1 MDGSAAM
8 PIDEGERGLGGA
20 GVTSRPGTTRRA
32 WFGRLALGGIGVAGS
47 TVLAA
52 CGGDASPAAPVAP
65 TAAAKAAPTTAP
77 ATAPTTAP
85 AATPMPTK
93 AATVA
98 EIRLHGSTT
107 GAEGEYWPKIVE
119 KFNARGGKT
128 KATFEAWPPD
138 QNNVPAA
145 VTLGAAGSLGDVM
158 RLVATSNFSQMAARG
173 FLADLGP
180 AVARDK
186 VDLSVFYPAATETL
200 RFRGKQFGLPHIAHP
215 GFCGL
220 FINQDIWAQ
229 AGVELPDEANWTFG
243 QMQEMLRKVQARRGE
258 GQWALFPATLIQHL
272 TVVARAFGGNT
283 IDKDGKKAIIAAP
296 EAVAGV
302 EILANLIT
310 RDRVS
315 PAPGVLQG
323 GDQQNFI
330 GGQVASMWTN
340 FGVINGLR
348 KQAQGVR
355 WKVVMGPK
363 GTQGRGFFTGVDSAS
378 QNAASKAPDNA
389 FEVVQYIVSKEVS
402 LGWFDYGFAPG
413 ARMDTWTDPKVA
425 ADDAFKVF
433 AKAFAEASPFFLPD
447 NGLIVDYNG
456 AINKELGPLWKG
468 EMPVKDALENARRAG
483 QEVLD
488 RKAG

>member
-1 MDGSAAM
+1 MDGRVAKLF
-8 PIDEGERGLGGA
+8 GQGA
-20 GVTSRPGTTRRA
+20 RPGTTRRA
-32 WFGRLALGGIGVAGS
+32 WFGRLALGGIGAAGS
-47 TVLAA
+47 ALLAA
-52 CGGDASPAAPVAP
+52 CGGDAPPAAPVAP

-77 ATAPTTAP
+77 AVAPTTAP
-85 AATPMPTK
+85 AATPVPTK

-98 EIRLHGSTT
+98 EIRLHGSTA

-128 KATFEAWPPD
+128 KVTFEAWPPD

-186 VDLSVFYPAATETL
+186 ADLSVFYPAATETL

-229 AGVELPDEANWTFG
+229 AGVEEPDEANWTFG
-243 QMQEMLRKVQARRGE
+243 QMQETLRKVQARRGE

-272 TVVARAFGGNT
+272 TVAARAFGGNI

-296 EAVAGV
+296 EALAGV

-323 GDQQNFI
+323 ADQANFI
-330 GGQVASMWTN
+330 SGQVAAMWTN

-433 AKAFAEASPFFLPD
+433 AKAFTEASPFFLPD

-488 RKAG
+488 RTAG